1 MNALLRRASR
11 IGLPACLC
19 GIGLLACLC
28 AAQEVSHSVWDGVY
42 TSDQAKRGESLYA
55 RECASCHGDLL
66 TGGEQAPPLAGGE
79 FLSNWTGLT
88 VGDLFERIRKTMP
101 MNKPG
106 KLSREVNADILTYM
120 LAVNKFPAGNT
131 ELSHTTE
138 VLNQI
143 RIEATKANEGDK
155 K

>member
-1 MNALLRRASR
+1 MSTLKHRVSNT
-11 IGLPACLC
+11 
-19 GIGLLACLC
+19 GLLTCVILGLS
-28 AAQEVSHSVWDGVY
+28 AQEALHSVWQGVY
-42 TSDQAKRGESLYA
+42 TSDQSKRGEALYA

-79 FLSNWTGLT
+79 FLANWDGLT

-106 KLSREVNADILTYM
+106 KLTREVNADILAFM
-120 LAVNKFPAGNT
+120 LAMNKFPGGST

-143 RIEATKANEGDK
+143 RIEATKPNAGDK

>member
-1 MNALLRRASR
+1 M
-11 IGLPACLC
+11 
-19 GIGLLACLC
+19 GLLACLC
-28 AAQEVSHSVWDGVY
+28 FAQDVSQSVWAGVY
-42 TSDQAKRGESLYA
+42 TSEQSKRGEALYA

-79 FLSNWTGLT
+79 FMANWTGLT

-106 KLSREVNADILTYM
+106 KLSREVNADILAFM
-120 LAVNKFPAGNT
+120 LAVNKFPAGKT
-131 ELSHTTE
+131 ELSQNTE

-143 RIEATKANEGDK
+143 RIEATKPNGDK

>member
-1 MNALLRRASR
+1 MVA
-11 IGLPACLC
+11 ACAVLTCVIC
-19 GIGLLACLC
+19 GVI
-28 AAQEVSHSVWDGVY
+28 AQETTRSVWDGVY
-42 TSDQAKRGESLYA
+42 TNEQAKRGEGLYA

-79 FLSNWTGLT
+79 FLANWNGLT
-88 VGDLFERIRKTMP
+88 VGDLFDRIRKTMP

-106 KLSREVNADILTYM
+106 KLSREVNADILAYI

-131 ELSHTTE
+131 ELSSNTE
-138 VLNQI
+138 MLKQI
-143 RIEATKANEGDK
+143 RLEAEKPNESEK

>member
-1 MNALLRRASR
+1 MNALRRASSST
-11 IGLPACLC
+11 GLLTCLC

-28 AAQEVSHSVWDGVY
+28 AAQEASRSVWDGVY
-42 TSDQAKRGESLYA
+42 TTEQSKRGEALYA

-79 FLSNWTGLT
+79 FLSNWNGLT
-88 VGDLFERIRKTMP
+88 LGDLFERIRKTMP

-106 KLSREVNADILTYM
+106 KLTREVNADILAFM

-138 VLNQI
+138 SLNQI
-143 RIEATKANEGDK
+143 RLEATKSHEGEK